1 MIERIVVPLDGS
13 MTAEAILPQVRRVLY
28 RNDSEIILVRA
39 LPTPLVEEAAVL
51 AEVQLGAAREYVMGQ
66 VEKLQRQGVRVRHVL
81 RMGSPVEVILDV
93 VESEKATLIALATH
107 GKTGLQRFL
116 LGSVAEALLRR
127 SPVPVLLVRPFWS
140 YDLTPP
146 KGAELRPVRSILLPV
161 DGSGLARQ
169 ALPGLLEFASL
180 FEARIVLLRILAGA
194 DSRVVEAPEN
204 SKARAELEDLAQA
217 IEKRGVETLRLLGT
231 GDPVPRILE
240 TVREQSIDVI
250 AMTTHGRRGLSRMK
264 HGSLTEEVLRKA
276 EVPLLVTRSKSPVG
290 GLAKPPVK
298 GGVYA

>member
-39 LPTPLVEEAAVL
+39 MPMPLVEEAIVT
-51 AEVQLGAAREYVMGQ
+51 AEVELGAAREYVMGQ

-81 RMGSPVEVILDV
+81 RRGSPVEVILDV
-93 VESEKATLIALATH
+93 VASEKATLIALATH

-116 LGSVAEALLRR
+116 LGSVAEDLLRR

-146 KGAELRPVRSILLPV
+146 KGAELRPVRSILLPI
-161 DGSGLARQ
+161 DGSGLARR
-169 ALPGLLEFASL
+169 ALPGFLEFASL
-180 FEARIVLLRILAGA
+180 FEARIVLLRILEGAG
-194 DSRVVEAPEN
+194 SRAVEAPEN
-204 SKARAELEDLAQA
+204 SKARAELDDLAKE
-217 IEKRGVETLRLLGT
+217 IEKRGVETVRLLGT
-231 GDPVPRILE
+231 GDPVSRILD

-276 EVPLLVTRSKSPVG
+276 EVPLLVTRSEVPSG
-290 GLAKPPVK
+290 ALSTPPVK
-298 GGVYA
+298 GGIYV